1 MIKLFLFV
9 LLVNGFVLAQSVSLS
24 GRVVDSLT
32 AEPLIN
38 VNILVEGKNYGTA
51 SNSEGKFRIN
61 NLQKGSTTV
70 RFSYVGYK
78 TKFIHLSLLSDTTI
92 TVGLAQKAIL
102 FQESLVKGKYASIRE
117 TPVAFT
123 NIDSKKIQ
131 RNLGARFLTDIIR
144 SVPNVFVSEQ
154 GGGFADSRLSIR
166 GFDQTS
172 IAVMINGIPI
182 NNPEN
187 GEIYWSNWGDLSD
200 VVQSIQVQRG
210 LSATPYSVS
219 SIGGVVNI
227 ISKSGLASDNFV
239 KIKSVI
245 SSDNY
250 KKFLF
255 TFTTPISD
263 NLKLTGMVSRITS
276 NGYADQTWLDAYSY
290 YFSLGWTLK
299 NNLIE
304 IQIMG
309 SPQKHGQR
317 MTPLTMDTW
326 KLRGKRFNSDW
337 GYLNGQP
344 LNLRDNEFHKPSI
357 TLNHVWQKN
366 KNFVLSNSL
375 YLSYGYGG
383 GTVPP
388 WSEFS
393 RTEDGLIDFDKEWEF
408 NSNNIDSTYSTELTR
423 SDKALRFTKHI
434 HTWIA
439 FLSSANYKLNNSINL
454 TFGLDGKYYSAENYS
469 TLGNLLGGDYYIGSG
484 NVNQDPDKLLYVGD
498 KVDYDADSY
507 ARSLGVFF
515 QAEHNKDA
523 LNAYVNLAFAVT
535 GYNRI
540 DHFNYKY
547 SDPKRETGWK
557 QFPTYTIKAGINYNF
572 NDYNNAYFNIG
583 NYSKAPL
590 SMNVYSYTNEPYAD
604 VKNEKVISAELGYG
618 YNSEKMYFR
627 LNTFITWW
635 KDKAFNF
642 AYYDPNSF
650 QAYKFNIYGA
660 KALHRGIEGEG
671 KYHFNKNISLDGMLS
686 VSINNWLNDVTGYGH
701 LEALPGVDIPVNAKI
716 GGLYVGGFPML
727 KMNLGVDFTKQIF
740 KGLIFY
746 FNPKILFNGLH
757 YPHLNISG
765 RNDDSVDLAQP
776 SKIPNYYL
784 INLHLGFDCK
794 VAESFIKNITLGMN
808 IYNLLNKDYMIDAY
822 ESISGTPETTT
833 VWLARDRWM
842 DVSLMLGF

>member
-1 MIKLFLFV
+1 MVRILLFV
-9 LLVNGFVLAQSVSLS
+9 LFINNLIIAQTFSLS
-24 GRVVDSLT
+24 GKVVDSLT
-32 AEPLIN
+32 SEPLVN
-38 VNILVEGKNYGTA
+38 VNVFVEGTNKGDV
-51 SNSEGKFRIN
+51 SNENGEFRIN
-61 NLQKGSTTV
+61 RLQKGITVV
-70 RFSYVGYK
+70 RFSYIGYK
-78 TKFIHLSLLSDTTI
+78 TKRLNLNLLADTSI
-92 TVGLAQKAIL
+92 AVKLIQASIL
-102 FQESLVKGKYASIRE
+102 FKETLVKGKYATIRE

-123 NIDSKKIQ
+123 DINSKKIQ
-131 RNLGARFLTDIIR
+131 RNLGARFLTDITK
-144 SVPNVFVSEQ
+144 SVPNVYVSDQ

-200 VVQSIQVQRG
+200 VVRSIQIQRG

-227 ISKSGLASDNFV
+227 ISKSGFINDNSV

-255 TFTTPISD
+255 NFSTSLSD
-263 NLKLTGMVSRITS
+263 NLKLIGMVSRITS

-317 MTPLTMDTW
+317 ITPLTIDTW
-326 KLRGKRFNSDW
+326 KLRGKRFNADW
-337 GYLNGQP
+337 GYLNGKP
-344 LNLRDNEFHKPSI
+344 LNLRDNEFHKPSVTI
-357 TLNHVWQKN
+357 SHVWQNN

-388 WSEFS
+388 WSGFD
-393 RTEDGLIDFDKEWEF
+393 RTSNGLIDFDKEWQF
-408 NSNNIDSTYSTELTR
+408 NSNNIDSTYSTYLSR
-423 SDKALRFTKHI
+423 SVKALKFTKHI

-439 FLSSANYKLNNSINL
+439 FLSSANYQFSNNLNF
-454 TFGLDGKYYSAENYS
+454 TFGLDGKYYSAENFS

-484 NVNQDPDKLLYVGD
+484 NVNQDPDKLLFLGD

-507 ARSLGVFF
+507 ARSLGTFIQV
-515 QAEHNKDA
+515 EHNKEKI
-523 LNAYVNLAFAVT
+523 NAYVNFAYAVT

-540 DHFNYKY
+540 DYFNYKF
-547 SDPKRETGWK
+547 SDPKRETGWMR
-557 QFPTYTIKAGINYNF
+557 FPTYTIKAGINYNF
-572 NDYNNAYFNIG
+572 SNYQNAYFNFG

-590 SMNVYSYTNEPYAD
+590 SMNVYSYTNEPYKD
-604 VKNEKVISAELGYG
+604 VKNERVLSAELGYG
-618 YNSEKMYFR
+618 YNEDKMFFR
-627 LNTFITWW
+627 FNAFITWW

-642 AYYDPNSF
+642 YYYDPNSF
-650 QAYKFNIYGA
+650 QAYQFNIYGA
-660 KALHRGIEGEG
+660 EALHQGIEGEG
-671 KYHFNKNISLDGMLS
+671 KYYFTKNIGFDGMIS
-686 VSINNWLNDVTGYGH
+686 VSLNKWLNDVTGYGH
-701 LEALPGVDIPVNAKI
+701 LEALPEIDIPVSAKI
-716 GGLYVGGFPML
+716 GGLFVGGFPML
-727 KMNLGVDFTKQIF
+727 KINFGIDYTQYIL
-740 KGLIFY
+740 KGLSFY
-746 FNPKILFNGLH
+746 FNPKVFFYGFH

-765 RNDDSVDLAQP
+765 RNNASFNPVQP
-776 SKIPNYYL
+776 SKIPNYFIL
-784 INLHLGFDCK
+784 NLHLGLNWQIS
-794 VAESFIKNITLGMN
+794 ESFVKNANLGLN
-808 IYNLLNKDYMIDAY
+808 VYNFLNEEYQLDSY
-822 ESISGTPETTT
+822 ESFDGKPQNTT
-833 VWLARDRWM
+833 VWFGRERWM
-842 DVSLMLGF
+842 DLSIMLGF

>member
-1 MIKLFLFV
+1 MVKIFLFILFV
-9 LLVNGFVLAQSVSLS
+9 SNIVLAQSISVS

-32 AEPLIN
+32 AEPLMN
-38 VNILVEGKNYGTA
+38 VNVYVEENGYG
-51 SNSEGKFRIN
+51 SVSDNEGKFRLS
-61 NLQKGSTTV
+61 NLQAGDIELC
-70 RFSYVGYK
+70 FSYVGYR
-78 TKFIHLSLLSDTTI
+78 TKILHVRFLSDTTV
-92 TVGLAQKAIL
+92 TVELAQKPIL
-102 FQESLVKGKYASIRE
+102 FEESLVKGKYASIRE

-123 NIDSKKIQ
+123 NINSHKIQ
-131 RNLGARFLTDIIR
+131 RNLGARFLTDITN

-154 GGGFADSRLSIR
+154 GGGFADSRLNIR
-166 GFDQTS
+166 GFDQTN

-227 ISKSGLASDNFV
+227 ISKSSLVNDNSV

-250 KKFLF
+250 RKYLF
-255 TFTTPISD
+255 TFATPISD

-276 NGYADQTWLDAYSY
+276 DGYVDQTWLDAYSY
-290 YFSLGWTLK
+290 YFSLGWTLE
-299 NNLIE
+299 NSILE
-304 IQIMG
+304 IQVMG
-309 SPQKHGQR
+309 SPQRHGQR
-317 MTPLTMDTW
+317 MTPLTLDTW
-326 KLRGKRFNSDW
+326 KLRGKRFNADW

-357 TLNHVWQKN
+357 TLNHIWQSD

-393 RTEDGLIDFDKEWEF
+393 RTENGLIDFDKEWEY
-408 NSNNIDSTYSTELTR
+408 NSNNIDSTYSTEHTR
-423 SDKALRFTKHI
+423 ADKALRFTKHI

-439 FLSSANYKLNNSINL
+439 FLSSANYKLSNSINL
-454 TFGLDGKYYSAENYS
+454 TLGLDGKYYSAENYS
-469 TLGNLLGGDYYIGSG
+469 TLSNLLGGDYYIGSG

-507 ARSLGVFF
+507 ARSLGVFL
-515 QAEHNKDA
+515 QAEHNNDGV
-523 LNAYVNLAFAVT
+523 NAYLNLAFAVT

-547 SDPKRETGWK
+547 SDPRRETGWK
-557 QFPTYTIKAGINYNF
+557 QFPTYTVKAGINYNI
-572 NDYNNAYFNIG
+572 NNYNNVYFNVG

-590 SMNVYSYTNEPYAD
+590 SMNVYSYTNELYED
-604 VKNEKVISAELGYG
+604 VKNEKVVSAELGYG
-618 YNSEKMYFR
+618 YNSDKMFFR

-642 AYYDPNSF
+642 AYYDPNLF
-650 QAYKFNIYGA
+650 QAFQFNIY
-660 KALHRGIEGEG
+660 
-671 KYHFNKNISLDGMLS
+671 
-686 VSINNWLNDVTGYGH
+686 LN
-701 LEALPGVDIPVNAKI
+701 
-716 GGLYVGGFPML
+716 F
-727 KMNLGVDFTKQIF
+727 
-740 KGLIFY
+740 
-746 FNPKILFNGLH
+746 
-757 YPHLNISG
+757 
-765 RNDDSVDLAQP
+765 
-776 SKIPNYYL
+776 
-784 INLHLGFDCK
+784 
-794 VAESFIKNITLGMN
+794 
-808 IYNLLNKDYMIDAY
+808 
-822 ESISGTPETTT
+822 
-833 VWLARDRWM
+833 
-842 DVSLMLGF
+842 